1 MILLSQFCQYKAVS
15 KKRIRTHKIIIAG
28 LVCAL
33 IAVVAGLAYL
43 VTTDSEVTEL
53 DIDGQ

>member
-1 MILLSQFCQYKAVS
+1 MILLSQFCQYKAES

-43 VTTDSEVTEL
+43 ASNDSEVTEL
-53 DIDGQ
+53 DTEGQ